1 MRPRIEIA
9 EVVSFRLTLPYA
21 ALEQMTA
28 DLSGDLPLAL
38 EEDGADVVLKL
49 ADGDCALRF
58 APVGEELVLTEVL
71 ICNDEA
77 GAFFARV
84 LARLLTEHDGDME
97 AKLVWSLA
105 SRNTH
110 GTHAPVMYRRG
121 RAVPQPPPRPG
132 TRSPA
137 NVLRDAVLSGGDP
150 QGELAEVQTAADQ
163 TAASDVEEEVRRL
176 LARAKDAWAEYQ
188 RLKSARGAA

>member
-9 EVVSFRLTLPYA
+9 EVVSFRLTVPYS
-21 ALEQMTA
+21 ALEQA
-28 DLSGDLPLAL
+28 AGEGPSELPLAL
-38 EEDGADVVLKL
+38 EQDGADMVLKQ

-77 GAFFARV
+77 GAFFSRV
-84 LARLLTEHDGDME
+84 LSRLLADHGGDLE
-97 AKLVWSLA
+97 ARLVWSLA

-110 GTHAPVMYRRG
+110 GSHAPAVFRRG
-121 RAVPQPPPRPG
+121 RPVPQPAASQGP
-132 TRSPA
+132 SPA
-137 NVLRDAVLSGGDP
+137 NVLRDAALAGGDP
-150 QGELAEVQTAADQ
+150 QGQLAGVQ
-163 TAASDVEEEVRRL
+163 AASEPPATDEEEIRRL

-188 RLKSARGAA
+188 RLKAAREA